1 MTSSPRA
8 SLEMT
13 SRPFSDVTAAAAAG
27 QGGTAVAPVLGD
39 WATLAAAAVRPVN
52 EVDKAT

>member
-1 MTSSPRA
+1 
-8 SLEMT
+8 MT